1 MAFQPENMPEL
12 KIFFLNIKSAWE
24 WDDDKIIQL
33 SFNYGVY
40 NKDNNKF
47 SELETFN
54 NYIDEY
60 VDWVTGEDTSELE
73 EE

>member
-1 MAFQPENMPEL
+1 M
-12 KIFFLNIKSAWE
+12 
-24 WDDDKIIQL
+24 
-33 SFNYGVY
+33 
-40 NKDNNKF
+40 
-47 SELETFN
+47 ETFN